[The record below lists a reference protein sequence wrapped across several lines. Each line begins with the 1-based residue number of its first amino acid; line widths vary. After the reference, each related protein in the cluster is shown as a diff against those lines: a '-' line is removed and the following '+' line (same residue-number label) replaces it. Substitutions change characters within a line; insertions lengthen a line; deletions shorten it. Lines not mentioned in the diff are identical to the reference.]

1 MKLTLDPGAA
11 ALLDTLHAAGYAAY
25 AVGGCVRDSLL
36 GRTAHDWDLCTS
48 ALPQQVMEL
57 FGAEQCIP
65 TGLQHGT
72 VTIKYGGQL
81 YETTTFRTEGSYTDG
96 RHPDAVQFVPDVR
109 EDLARRDFTINAMA
123 YNEAEGLVDP
133 FGGQKDLQN
142 GLLRAVGEPQQRF
155 TEDALRILRLYRF
168 AARFGF
174 ALDAATA
181 RAARQ
186 LAPHLDCISAE
197 RIQEELAKLLTAP
210 QPGAYLEPA
219 VLAVVLPELTPAA
232 LDAAKPVVDACPAGE
247 ENLPVRWAALL
258 RSLGESATRRV
269 LKRLRC
275 SNACIEETA
284 VLVRETAGEGVCG
297 SFLLG
302 HEFELRHPTDASCLE
317 QHSHPAGRC
326 PYSNSL
332 FPPQAAVVAVAGH
345 SIARPTAC
353 GSRVPPQRTV
363 LGETSAHTPVHA
375 REVAIRRLLGQYGLR
390 TVERLCALCAALHP
404 QNAPACAL
412 AAQRARQL
420 EADGVCCRVSQLA
433 VNGRDLMA
441 AGIPAGPALRRVLE
455 ALLDGVI
462 RAEYPNE
469 KPALLAAAQKIIAS

>member
-57 FGAEQCIP
+57 FGTEQCIP

-197 RIQEELAKLLTAP
+197 RIQEELAKLLAAP
-210 QPGAYLEPA
+210 QPGVYLEPA
-219 VLAVVLPELTPAA
+219 VLAVVLPELTPES
-232 LDAAKPVVDACPAGE
+232 LTAAKPVVDACPAGE

-258 RSLGESATRRV
+258 GALGEADTRRV

-284 VLVRETAGEGVCG
+284 VLVRETAGQGVSEEKASAHPG
-297 SFLLG
+297 DIHIRQLLG
-302 HEFELRHPTDASCLE
+302 R
-317 QHSHPAGRC
+317 
-326 PYSNSL
+326 
-332 FPPQAAVVAVAGH
+332 
-345 SIARPTAC
+345 
-353 GSRVPPQRTV
+353 
-363 LGETSAHTPVHA
+363 
-375 REVAIRRLLGQYGLR
+375 YGLC

-404 QNAPACAL
+404 QNAPDCAL

-469 KPALLAAAQKIIAS
+469 KTALLAAAQKL